1 MAWPADGRPSHI
13 IFDTQEKTTVATKS
27 KTPAAKAP
35 KPAGKSAPVRLSLNE
50 VMSALEK
57 VGTAQARKTY
67 ARHGGKEPMF
77 GVSFADLKILMK
89 RIKVDHE
96 LALALWA
103 TGNLDARNLA
113 VKVADPLSMSVK
125 DLDAWASEETAR
137 MCGGYVAHLAAEGP
151 HGRSRADAWLASPS
165 AGRRVFGW
173 LLAGILAMRD
183 EDLPTDW
190 FTARLATIEKGI
202 HAAPNAERE
211 AMNSALISIGC
222 RDAAL
227 RKAAVAAAKR
237 IGPVDV
243 DHGDTDCK
251 TPLAADSIEKAW
263 AYSTAKGFASPAAQ
277 ERSRESTRTR
287 C

>member
-1 MAWPADGRPSHI
+1 M
-13 IFDTQEKTTVATKS
+13 ATKS
-27 KTPAAKAP
+27 KTPAAKPP
-35 KPAGKSAPVRLSLNE
+35 KPAVKSAAARMSLNE

-57 VGTAQARKTY
+57 VGTEQARKTY
-67 ARHGGKEPMF
+67 TRHGGKGPMF

-96 LALALWA
+96 LAQALWNS
-103 TGNLDARNLA
+103 GNLDARNLA
-113 VKVADPLSMSVK
+113 VKVADPLLMSAK
-125 DLDAWASEETAR
+125 DLDAWASDDVAR

-151 HGRSRADAWLASPS
+151 HGRSRADAWLAARS

-173 LLAGILAMRD
+173 LLAGVLAMRD
-183 EDLPTDW
+183 EDLPADW
-190 FTARLATIEKGI
+190 FIARLATIEKDI

-211 AMNSALISIGC
+211 AMNGALISIGC
-222 RDAAL
+222 RDAGL
-227 RKAAVAAAKR
+227 RKAAMAAAKR
-237 IGPVDV
+237 IGPVEV

-263 AYSTAKGFASPAAQ
+263 AYSIAKGFASPAAQ
-277 ERSRESTRTR
+277 ERGRESTRTR